1 MTKVRSKSELK
12 GKLILEA
19 ATELFTELGFAAT
32 SMDQI
37 AKKSQ
42 VSKQTVYSH
51 FGSKDEL
58 FSSAI
63 SQKCDTFQFK
73 DISQADLSEPSKTF
87 YQLAMNFYDLVT
99 SKEALAVHRI
109 CCFESKTYPQLSEL
123 FYAAGPA
130 IVMSE
135 FTQLMSRL
143 GELDGY
149 EMDNPKYAA
158 MQFISMLKGESW
170 LRIELNL
177 KEQLPRTEVE
187 SYIKFCVERFL
198 KSYRL

>member
-1 MTKVRSKSELK
+1 MTKIRTKSELK

-19 ATELFTELGFAAT
+19 ATELFTEQGFAAT

-63 SQKCDTFQFK
+63 SQKCDTFQFSE
-73 DISQADLSEPSKTF
+73 IAQTDLTEPNKTF
-87 YQLAMNFYDLVT
+87 YQLAINFYDLLT

-123 FYAAGPA
+123 FFKAGPE
-130 IVMSE
+130 VVLSE
-135 FTQLMSRL
+135 FSVLMTRL
-143 GELDGY
+143 GELDNY
-149 EMDNPKYAA
+149 DVDNPTYAA
-158 MQFISMLKGESW
+158 MQFMSMLKGESW

-177 KEQLPRTEVE
+177 KEQLPRAEVE
-187 SYIKFCVERFL
+187 SYIGFCVERFL
-198 KSYRL
+198 KSYQK